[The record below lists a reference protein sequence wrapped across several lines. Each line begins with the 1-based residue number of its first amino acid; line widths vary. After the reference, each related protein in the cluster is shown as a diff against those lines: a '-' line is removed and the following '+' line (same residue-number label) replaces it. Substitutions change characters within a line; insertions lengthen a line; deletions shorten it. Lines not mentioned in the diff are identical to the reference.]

1 MRCIAL
7 LACACALS
15 ACVGPT
21 IVVMKNPT
29 TGEIIQCKGENNGL
43 SMPAESWAAKGCADG
58 YSAAGWQRMN

>member
-21 IVVMKNPT
+21 VVVMKNPQS
-29 TGEIIQCKGENNGL
+29 GEVIQCKGASTGL
-43 SMPAESWAAKGCADG
+43 SVTAESFAARDCAAG